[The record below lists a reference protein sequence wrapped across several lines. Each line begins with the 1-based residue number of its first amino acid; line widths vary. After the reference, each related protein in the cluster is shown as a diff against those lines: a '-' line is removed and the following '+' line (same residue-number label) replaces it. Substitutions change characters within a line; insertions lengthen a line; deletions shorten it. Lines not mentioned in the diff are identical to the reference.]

1 LDRAEHYQ
9 DQTGGSELGKNAKDY
24 PETSGELDCAQKNR
38 EPFAQ
43 ANVFASA
50 GRVSEV
56 IPSARQ
62 EHESH
67 HDAQEEKRDISKTIQ
82 LQKRHPLLIQPPWT
96 AVSTAIA
103 PATEDAG

>member
-1 LDRAEHYQ
+1 LDRPEHYQ
-9 DQTGGSELGKNAKDY
+9 DQTGGSNLGKNAKDY
-24 PETSGELDCAQKNR
+24 PETPGELDCAQKNR

-62 EHESH
+62 EHESY
-67 HDAQEEKRDISKTIQ
+67 HDAQEEKRDISKTSQ
-82 LQKRHPLLIQPPWT
+82 L
-96 AVSTAIA
+96 
-103 PATEDAG
+103 